1 MATQTDVSMS
11 SCVDSY
17 GSAIGM
23 PQLCTDWASNQIF
36 WLVITLVAIFFVLS
50 RLALPRISAV
60 ISERQG
66 TITNDLAAAEN
77 LKAEAVKAEETYK
90 KALEDARSEAVR
102 IIETAK
108 AEIKQELDV
117 AIQKADADISVK
129 AAASEEAIAEIRKDS
144 MANVKLV
151 AKDITSELVKVLG
164 GKADA
169 KTLTAVIN
177 SRMKG

>member
-90 KALEDARSEAVR
+90 KALDDARSEAVR

>member
-11 SCVDSY
+11 SCIDSY

-151 AKDITSELVKVLG
+151 AIDITSELVKVLG
-164 GKADA
+164 GKADS
-169 KTLTAVIN
+169 KTLTSVIN
-177 SRMKG
+177 AKMKG

>member
-1 MATQTDVSMS
+1 MATKTDVSS
-11 SCVDSY
+11 STCVDGY

-23 PQLCTDWASNQIF
+23 PQLCTDWAGNQVF

-77 LKAEAVKAEETYK
+77 LKSEAVQAEEAYK
-90 KALEDARSEAVR
+90 KALEDARLEASK
-102 IIETAK
+102 IIEAAK
-108 AEIKQELDV
+108 VEIKQELDV

-129 AAASEEAIAEIRKDS
+129 VIASEDAISEIRKDAL
-144 MANVKLV
+144 ANVKSL

-164 GKADA
+164 GKVDA
-169 KTLTAVIN
+169 KALTAVIN
-177 SRMKG
+177 KKMKG

>member
-11 SCVDSY
+11 SCIDSY

-90 KALEDARSEAVR
+90 KALEDARSEAVK

-108 AEIKQELDV
+108 AEIKQELDI

-164 GKADA
+164 GKTDA

>member
-1 MATQTDVSMS
+1 MATKTDVSS
-11 SCVDSY
+11 STCVDGY

-23 PQLCTDWASNQIF
+23 PQLCTDWAGNQVF
-36 WLVITLVAIFFVLS
+36 WLVITLIAIFFVLS

-77 LKAEAVKAEETYK
+77 LKSEAVQAEEAYK
-90 KALEDARSEAVR
+90 KALEDARLEASK
-102 IIETAK
+102 IIEAAK
-108 AEIKQELDV
+108 VEIKQELDV

-129 AAASEEAIAEIRKDS
+129 VVASEDAISEIRKDAL
-144 MANVKLV
+144 ANVKSL

-164 GKADA
+164 GKVDA
-169 KTLTAVIN
+169 KALTAVIN
-177 SRMKG
+177 KKMKG

>member
-1 MATQTDVSMS
+1 MATKTDVSS
-11 SCVDSY
+11 STCVDGY

-23 PQLCTDWASNQIF
+23 PQLCTDWAGNQVF

-77 LKAEAVKAEETYK
+77 LKSEAVQAEEAYK
-90 KALEDARSEAVR
+90 KALENARLEASK
-102 IIETAK
+102 IIEAAK
-108 AEIKQELDV
+108 VEIKQELDV

-129 AAASEEAIAEIRKDS
+129 VVASEDAISEIRKDAL
-144 MANVKLV
+144 ANVKSL

-164 GKADA
+164 GKVDA
-169 KTLTAVIN
+169 KALTAVIN
-177 SRMKG
+177 KKMKG

>member
-11 SCVDSY
+11 SCIDSY

-117 AIQKADADISVK
+117 AIQKADAEISVK

>member
-1 MATQTDVSMS
+1 MATQPDVSMS
-11 SCVDSY
+11 SCIESY

-108 AEIKQELDV
+108 SEIKQELDV

-144 MANVKLV
+144 IANVKLV

>member
-11 SCVDSY
+11 SCIDSY

-102 IIETAK
+102 IIEMAK

-117 AIQKADADISVK
+117 AIQKADADISVR

-144 MANVKLV
+144 IANVKLV
-151 AKDITSELVKVLG
+151 AIDITSELVKVLG

-169 KTLTAVIN
+169 KTLTSVIN
-177 SRMKG
+177 ARMKG

>member
-1 MATQTDVSMS
+1 MATKTDVSVS
-11 SCVDSY
+11 SCIDSY

-23 PQLCTDWASNQIF
+23 PQLSTDCASNQIF
-36 WLVITLVAIFFVLS
+36 WLVVTLVAIFFVLS

-66 TITNDLAAAEN
+66 TITNDLAAAGN
-77 LKAEAVKAEETYK
+77 LKSEAAQAEEAYK
-90 KALEDARSEAVR
+90 KALEDARSEAVK

-108 AEIKQELDV
+108 VEIKQELDV
-117 AIQKADADISVK
+117 AIQKADSDISAK
-129 AAASEEAIAEIRKDS
+129 AAASEEAIAEIRKDAL
-144 MANVKLV
+144 ANVKSV

-169 KTLTAVIN
+169 KTLTSVIN
-177 SRMKG
+177 AKMKG

>member
-1 MATQTDVSMS
+1 MATKTDVSS
-11 SCVDSY
+11 STCVDGY

-23 PQLCTDWASNQIF
+23 PQLCTDWAGNQVF

-77 LKAEAVKAEETYK
+77 LKSEAVQAEEAYK
-90 KALEDARSEAVR
+90 KALEDARLEASK
-102 IIETAK
+102 IIEAAK
-108 AEIKQELDV
+108 VEIKQELDV

-129 AAASEEAIAEIRKDS
+129 VVASEDAISENRKDAL
-144 MANVKLV
+144 ANVKSL

-164 GKADA
+164 GKVDA
-169 KTLTAVIN
+169 KALTAVIN
-177 SRMKG
+177 KKMKG

>member
-1 MATQTDVSMS
+1 MATKTDVSVS
-11 SCVDSY
+11 SCIDSY

-23 PQLCTDWASNQIF
+23 PQLCADWASNQIF
-36 WLVITLVAIFFVLS
+36 WLVVTLVAIFFVLS

-77 LKAEAVKAEETYK
+77 LKSEAAQAEEAYK
-90 KALEDARSEAVR
+90 KALEDARSEAVK

-108 AEIKQELDV
+108 VEIKQELDV
-117 AIQKADADISVK
+117 AIQKADSDISAK
-129 AAASEEAIAEIRKDS
+129 AAASEEAIAEIRKDAL
-144 MANVKLV
+144 ANVKSV

-169 KTLTAVIN
+169 KTLTSVIN
-177 SRMKG
+177 AKMKG

>member
-1 MATQTDVSMS
+1 MATKTDVSS
-11 SCVDSY
+11 STCVDGY

-23 PQLCTDWASNQIF
+23 PQLCTDWAGNQVF

-60 ISERQG
+60 ISERKG

-77 LKAEAVKAEETYK
+77 LKSEAVQAEEAYK
-90 KALEDARSEAVR
+90 KALEDARLEASK
-102 IIETAK
+102 IIEAAK
-108 AEIKQELDV
+108 VEIKQELDV

-129 AAASEEAIAEIRKDS
+129 VVASEDAISEIRKDAL
-144 MANVKLV
+144 ANVKSL

-164 GKADA
+164 GKVDA
-169 KTLTAVIN
+169 KALTAVIN
-177 SRMKG
+177 KKMKG

>member
-1 MATQTDVSMS
+1 
-11 SCVDSY
+11 
-17 GSAIGM
+17 M

-102 IIETAK
+102 IIEMAK

-144 MANVKLV
+144 IANVKLV

>member
-11 SCVDSY
+11 SCIDSY

>member
-11 SCVDSY
+11 SCIDSY

-90 KALEDARSEAVR
+90 KALEDARSEAVK

>member
-102 IIETAK
+102 IIEMAK

>member
-11 SCVDSY
+11 SCIDSY

-102 IIETAK
+102 IIEMAK

-117 AIQKADADISVK
+117 AIQKADADISVR

-151 AKDITSELVKVLG
+151 AIDITSELVKVLG

-169 KTLTAVIN
+169 KTLTSVIN
-177 SRMKG
+177 AKMKG

>member
-1 MATQTDVSMS
+1 MATKTDVSS
-11 SCVDSY
+11 STCVDGY

-23 PQLCTDWASNQIF
+23 PQLCTDWAGNQVF

-77 LKAEAVKAEETYK
+77 LKSEAVQAEEAYK
-90 KALEDARSEAVR
+90 KALEDARLEASK
-102 IIETAK
+102 IIEAAK
-108 AEIKQELDV
+108 VEIKQELDV

-129 AAASEEAIAEIRKDS
+129 VVASEDAISEIRKDAL
-144 MANVKLV
+144 ANVKSL

-164 GKADA
+164 GKVDA
-169 KTLTAVIN
+169 KALTAVIN
-177 SRMKG
+177 KKMKG

>member
-11 SCVDSY
+11 SCIDSY

-102 IIETAK
+102 IIEMAK

-117 AIQKADADISVK
+117 AIQKADADISVR

-151 AKDITSELVKVLG
+151 AIDITSELVKVLG

-169 KTLTAVIN
+169 KTLTSVVNA
-177 SRMKG
+177 RMKG